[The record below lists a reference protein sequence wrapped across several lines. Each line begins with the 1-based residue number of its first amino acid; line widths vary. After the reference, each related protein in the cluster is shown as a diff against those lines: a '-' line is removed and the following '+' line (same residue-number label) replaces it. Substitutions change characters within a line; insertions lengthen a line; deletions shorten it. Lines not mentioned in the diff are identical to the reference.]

1 MRLARA
7 TQRPHSKDLTMT
19 THRPLPLSLLAL
31 AVAAA
36 LAACGGLPP
45 NTAKLDEARNDYAA
59 AQAIPMVQQRAPNE
73 MKQASDALAAA
84 NEAFARQDPSAD
96 VDHLA
101 YLARQ
106 RVAIARATSGQ
117 KRAEADVAQA
127 DVLRDKARLAART
140 DEADKAHRQA
150 ADATLMAND
159 AQKLAA
165 DTQARNAQLE
175 AQIKGL
181 NAKKT
186 DRGLVMTIGDVLF
199 DTDRAQLKEGGLRNI
214 DKLADF
220 LKAYPQRTAL
230 VEGYTDSTGSEA
242 HNEAL
247 SARRATS
254 VRAALLERGV
264 GGERVSMKGYGEAYP
279 VAGNDSSGGRQLNRR
294 VEIVLSDEA
303 GHTVAR

>member
-1 MRLARA
+1 MRLLPDKTRARM
-7 TQRPHSKDLTMT
+7 RGDD
-19 THRPLPLSLLAL
+19 
-31 AVAAA
+31 VA
-36 LAACGGLPP
+36 
-45 NTAKLDEARNDYAA
+45 
-59 AQAIPMVQQRAPNE
+59 Q
-73 MKQASDALAAA
+73 
-84 NEAFARQDPSAD
+84 

-106 RVAIARATSGQ
+106 RVAIAQATSGQ
-117 KRAEADVAQA
+117 KGAEAAVARA
-127 DVLRDKARLAART
+127 DTVRDKVRLAART
-140 DEADKAHRQA
+140 NEADSANRQA

-159 AQKLAA
+159 AQRLAA
-165 DTQARNAQLE
+165 ETQARNAQLE
-175 AQIKGL
+175 AQINGL

-199 DTDRAQLKEGGLRNI
+199 DTDRAQLKEGGLRSI

-247 SARRATS
+247 SSRRATS

-264 GGERVSMKGYGEAYP
+264 GGDRVSMKGYGEAYP

-303 GHTVAR
+303 GRTVSR